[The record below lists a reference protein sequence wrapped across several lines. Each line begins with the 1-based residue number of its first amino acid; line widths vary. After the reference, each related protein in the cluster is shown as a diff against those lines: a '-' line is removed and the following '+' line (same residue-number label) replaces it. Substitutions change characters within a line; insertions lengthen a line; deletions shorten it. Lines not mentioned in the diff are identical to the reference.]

1 MFPPARCFRMK
12 KSPMS
17 LLLGS
22 EIENDSGDRL
32 RITHVTFV
40 GSAYTARTHFT
51 SRPSSFAMLVS
62 ARGILEI
69 RCDMWRCL
77 ILNAVVVTGP
87 ACSPRPA
94 RSSVQSRDVDYLL
107 VGCGMGREEQR
118 WLVVAFKL
126 MACFSLEGGSI
137 SRGYYSIVWN
147 DLRPGLSC

>member
-1 MFPPARCFRMK
+1 MAYGGILLRGDGTYLCAQPPTCRLAFWILMFPPARCFRMK

-22 EIENDSGDRL
+22 EIENDSRDRL

-69 RCDMWRCL
+69 RCEMWTCL

-94 RSSVQSRDVDYLL
+94 RSSVQSRDV
-107 VGCGMGREEQR
+107 G
-118 WLVVAFKL
+118 F
-126 MACFSLEGGSI
+126 FSRRL
-137 SRGYYSIVWN
+137 
-147 DLRPGLSC
+147 